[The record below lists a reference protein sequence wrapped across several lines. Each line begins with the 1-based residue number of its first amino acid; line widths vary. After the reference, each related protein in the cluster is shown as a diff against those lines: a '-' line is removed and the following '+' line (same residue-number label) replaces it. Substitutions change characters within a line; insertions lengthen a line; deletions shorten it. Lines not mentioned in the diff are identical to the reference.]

1 MKNVAIFAIILGIIG
16 SAANAESAVSEASIT
31 LAMNSNAAVTWSVP
45 AMASNNNALATKI
58 ERATAKTMEQVSI
71 ALDKRLEAKI
81 SRELEYAMQ

>member
-1 MKNVAIFAIILGIIG
+1 
-16 SAANAESAVSEASIT
+16 
-31 LAMNSNAAVTWSVP
+31 MNSNAAVTWSVP

-81 SRELEYAMQ
+81 SKELKYAMQ